1 MLVYNENTYGFDPI
15 TMEGL
20 KELAN
25 NQKHIDL
32 AEIDYETYEKIQQM
46 FTELNVKVFYNTPA
60 LMCGKLLGLTVV
72 H

>member
-25 NQKHIDL
+25 TQKHIDL
-32 AEIDYETYEKIQQM
+32 AEVDFNTYEEIQQM
-46 FTELNVKVFYNTPA
+46 FTELNVKVFYYTPA

-72 H
+72 K